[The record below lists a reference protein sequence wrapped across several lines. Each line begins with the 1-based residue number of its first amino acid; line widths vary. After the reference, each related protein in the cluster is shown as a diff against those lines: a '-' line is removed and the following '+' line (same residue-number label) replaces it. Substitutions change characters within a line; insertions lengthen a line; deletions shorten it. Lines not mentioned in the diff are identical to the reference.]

1 MQPLPNQAVQD
12 LGEVNM
18 GDPEALSDY
27 VKWGMKQYP
36 ANHYML
42 VIWDHGQGWRSI
54 LNSLLRRHRMLLKS
68 RSIGLE
74 DTLLGFRNGSLL
86 LHTGDGSATETGETA
101 PFRSAPGASY
111 RSASND
117 QTNNDVLYN
126 REIQDSL
133 TSTLN
138 GAKLDVI
145 GFDACLMSMVET
157 MYAMRD
163 VGRYL
168 VASEELVPA
177 KGWKYDEW
185 LNAVIAQH
193 PQDALSMAKIT
204 VDAYK
209 KYYTNPNTSDPE
221 TTMAAI
227 NLEQSQT
234 LADSLSVL
242 SDSLTRKI
250 DNELQ
255 AIIEARSATSEYA
268 PGYSFHHVD
277 LAQFLKQL
285 KRRSSDPQIRNQI
298 DAVLSNINNAV
309 VANYAGDERQ
319 SSYGSNGLAIYFAVS
334 QRAYLTDPYNEGG
347 YEKDNKLFPVEF
359 VQDKKQLWSDFL
371 HVYWSRVP

>member
-1 MQPLPNQAVQD
+1 MTAANRFFYSLGILLLCFAFATDCDARSSTKASTADWTILIFMNGDNNLEPDALLNFNQLARVGSTDLVNVIVQFDRIGKYAHTSPDWTQTLRFQITKGMQPLPNQAVQD

-177 KGWKYDEW
+177 KGWKYEIGR
-185 LNAVIAQH
+185 A
-193 PQDALSMAKIT
+193 SC
-204 VDAYK
+204 
-209 KYYTNPNTSDPE
+209 
-221 TTMAAI
+221 
-227 NLEQSQT
+227 
-234 LADSLSVL
+234 
-242 SDSLTRKI
+242 R
-250 DNELQ
+250 
-255 AIIEARSATSEYA
+255 
-268 PGYSFHHVD
+268 
-277 LAQFLKQL
+277 
-285 KRRSSDPQIRNQI
+285 
-298 DAVLSNINNAV
+298 
-309 VANYAGDERQ
+309 ER
-319 SSYGSNGLAIYFAVS
+319 V
-334 QRAYLTDPYNEGG
+334 
-347 YEKDNKLFPVEF
+347 
-359 VQDKKQLWSDFL
+359 
-371 HVYWSRVP
+371 